1 MHKSMSPT
9 KSADAAVEPTRQGSG
24 IAETQDSSAAGPS
37 AAPLRVTVNLSSRAT
52 TALHAIT
59 GLTGDSKTEA
69 INKALQAYALI
80 QQAQHQG
87 GGAWLQDNASA
98 RPSQIRFY

>member
-1 MHKSMSPT
+1 MSPT
-9 KSADAAVEPTRQGSG
+9 KSADALANSEQRPD
-24 IAETQDSSAAGPS
+24 AETHDSSATETPAG
-37 AAPLRVTVNLSSRAT
+37 PLRVTVNLSARA
-52 TALHAIT
+52 AAAIHAIT

-80 QQAQHQG
+80 QEAQHAG
-87 GGAWLQDNASA
+87 GGAWLQDNGSS